1 MDTRK
6 LKLSGSGRALAHI
19 HTIERTA
26 FPELGD
32 TELIVASDVHNP
44 LRGPHGTPA
53 VFVRTAEGRER

>member
-6 LKLSGSGRALAHI
+6 LKLPGSGRALAHI

-44 LRGPHGTPA
+44 PHGTPA